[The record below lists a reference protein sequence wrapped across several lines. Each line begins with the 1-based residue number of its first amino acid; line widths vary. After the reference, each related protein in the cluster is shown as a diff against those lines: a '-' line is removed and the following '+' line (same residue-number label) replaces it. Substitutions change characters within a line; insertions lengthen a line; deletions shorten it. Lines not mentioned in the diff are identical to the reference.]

1 MNLVSIKELAEKI
14 DYSKSHIYK
23 LIERKKNPL
32 PVHYVHGMKYIDLD
46 EYKIW
51 AKTYTFDK
59 KKRNRGNRRNS
70 CRYEEKEY
78 IKENY
83 GVISI
88 AQIAR
93 NLKRSTITIRKVV
106 RELGIENKYK
116 PSVGRDGGIKKK
128 RNILPEYPS
137 SEKFYLNYQI
147 SWFLYCQLLA
157 EKRKIYE

>member
-1 MNLVSIKELAEKI
+1 VLLTIKELAEKI
-14 DYSKSHIYK
+14 NYSKSHIYK
-23 LIERKKNPL
+23 LIEKRNNPL
-32 PVHYVHGMKYIDLD
+32 PFHYVNGMKYIDLD
-46 EYKIW
+46 EFESW
-51 AKTYTFDK
+51 VKTHKTFDGR
-59 KKRNRGNRRNS
+59 KRNRGNRRNS

-78 IKENY
+78 IRENY
-83 GVISI
+83 GIISI

-128 RNILPEYPS
+128 RNILPEYPN

-157 EKRKIYE
+157 EKKKSL